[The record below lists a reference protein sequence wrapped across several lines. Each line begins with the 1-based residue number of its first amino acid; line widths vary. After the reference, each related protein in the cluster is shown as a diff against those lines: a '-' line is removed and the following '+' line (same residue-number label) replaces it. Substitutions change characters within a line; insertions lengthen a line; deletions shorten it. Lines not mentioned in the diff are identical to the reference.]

1 MEAAIAESIKTNV
14 LWVTKPPPALTWVL
28 RNDRLTIA
36 CLAAVSAAIWYLSE
50 PIIVTY
56 DTSAYLNAAKFS
68 AAASASAAG
77 RYRRAGPSD
86 LFLVH
91 LDPACSRHCGRG
103 ADARLPGRDFS
114 LTRLDRGRAVH
125 RYVHGIRALQIHHDG
140 GNLSVGWCMCI
151 NGQLPSST
159 RDYPSG
165 HAGIILL
172 SVSAWH
178 DRQIGTD
185 L

>member
-1 MEAAIAESIKTNV
+1 MQGAIVESIKTIV
-14 LWVTKPPPALTWVL
+14 LWDIKPPPALTWVL
-28 RNDRLTIA
+28 NDRLTIA

-91 LDPACSRHCGRG
+91 LDERTC
-103 ADARLPGRDFS
+103 D
-114 LTRLDRGRAVH
+114 LT
-125 RYVHGIRALQIHHDG
+125 
-140 GNLSVGWCMCI
+140 C
-151 NGQLPSST
+151 
-159 RDYPSG
+159 
-165 HAGIILL
+165 
-172 SVSAWH
+172 
-178 DRQIGTD
+178 
-185 L
+185 